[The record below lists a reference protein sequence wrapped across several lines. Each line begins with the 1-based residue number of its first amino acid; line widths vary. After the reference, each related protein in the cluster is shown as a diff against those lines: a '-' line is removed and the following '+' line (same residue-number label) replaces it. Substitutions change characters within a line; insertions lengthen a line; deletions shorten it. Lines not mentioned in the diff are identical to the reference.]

1 MGDTMSTDYKA
12 LALEMNRF
20 YCIGQGHLASDLLL
34 DAINKDKDKDNQ
46 NNETSHAP
54 TSDYTDYLLNELDRI
69 QKKLATLTTEIT
81 KWTKTQ

>member
-20 YCIGQGHLASDLLL
+20 YCIGQGHLASGLLL
-34 DAINKDKDKDNQ
+34 DAINKDKDNQ

>member
-1 MGDTMSTDYKA
+1 MSTDYREIA
-12 LALEMNRF
+12 LQMNRL
-20 YCIGQGHLASDLLL
+20 YCIGEGHVASELLL

-69 QKKLATLTTEIT
+69 QKELTTLTTEIT